1 MQLFLQVLKLCAGIG
16 LFLFAMYM
24 LEESLKNLSGRKFKQ
39 FLQRVTKNNLGAV
52 GGGAIVTGVLQSSSM
67 VSLMV
72 LAFVGAGVFTMK
84 NALALILG
92 ANLGTTLD
100 SWVVATLGF
109 KTNIEVIAYPA
120 VFVAGLLIILFGKRK
135 YITYIAYFLFGFGLL
150 FIGLSFMKTAMESQV
165 KSFDFAAYADM
176 PLVVFLGIGFVVTL
190 LVQSS
195 SVTMAL
201 TLTALHA
208 GALDFPAAAA
218 IVLGSETGTTIKT
231 LLSAIGGTAAKKR
244 VVLGN
249 LLFNIVLTLL
259 AFIFLRPIL
268 SLITGALHI
277 TDPLIGLVTFS
288 TFVNLASI
296 ILFLPLLNPFVHFL
310 ELFFRE
316 TDAGAAAFIGNADV
330 NEPET
335 ALELFKME
343 TAWFLHNT
351 MLFNL
356 GLMQLPADSMA
367 ELPAHK
373 KLNER
378 KKFMQKTTGEQYE
391 FLKQQQGEMQLF
403 YLSLR
408 NRLTGEAY
416 AELTRLAA
424 SARNGIHAAKQMND
438 IENNM
443 LNLRHSSKDIKFEL
457 FEQRKKQTE
466 HFYIHISKLMQ
477 EPGTAGFERMAA
489 AAAEIQNN
497 YNTTLA
503 DFYSDAN
510 TAPLEGLDLT
520 TVINFNRGLFV
531 SNRSL
536 LLAVKDYILDE
547 AEAERLNDHIALLH

>member
-1 MQLFLQVLKLCAGIG
+1 MPLVLQVLKLCAGIG
-16 LFLFAMYM
+16 LFLFAMYL
-24 LEESLKNLSGRKFKQ
+24 LEDALKNLSGRKFKQ
-39 FLQRVTKNNLGAV
+39 FLQRVTRHSLGAV
-52 GGGAIVTGVLQSSSM
+52 GGGALVTGVLQSSSM
-67 VSLMV
+67 VSFMV

-84 NALALILG
+84 NALAVILG

-100 SWVVATLGF
+100 SWMVATLGF

-120 VFVAGLLIILFGKRK
+120 VFVAGLLIILAGKRK
-135 YITYIAYFLFGFGLL
+135 YIAYLARFLFGFGLL

-165 KSFDFAAYADM
+165 KSFDFTAYAHM
-176 PLVVFLGIGFVVTL
+176 PLVVFLGIGFVITL

-208 GALDFPAAAA
+208 GALDFQSAAV

-249 LLFNIVLTLL
+249 LLFNIVLTVL

-268 SLITGALHI
+268 SLITGGLHI

-296 ILFLPLLNPFVHFL
+296 MLFLPLLNPFVRFL

-343 TAWFLHNT
+343 TAWFLHNS

-356 GLMQLPADSMA
+356 GLLQLPADSMA
-367 ELPAHK
+367 EQPAHK
-373 KLNER
+373 ELNER
-378 KKFMQKTTGEQYE
+378 KKFMQKTTGEQYD

-403 YLSLR
+403 YLALR
-408 NRLTGEAY
+408 PSLTGEAY
-416 AELTRLAA
+416 GALTRLAA
-424 SARNGIHAAKQMND
+424 AARNGMHSAKQMND
-438 IENNM
+438 IQTNIT
-443 LNLRHSSKDIKFEL
+443 NLRHSSKNIKYEL
-457 FEQRKKQTE
+457 FEERRQQTE
-466 HFYIHISKLMQ
+466 TFYRHISKLLTQ
-477 EPGTAGFERMAA
+477 PGAEAGTDKLLAA
-489 AAAEIQNN
+489 SAEIQRN
-497 YNTTLA
+497 YEHALT
-503 DFYSDAN
+503 DFYSDAQ
-510 TAPLEGLDLT
+510 TAPLEGMDLT
-520 TVINFNRGLFV
+520 TVINFNHGLSA
-531 SNRSL
+531 SNNAL
-536 LLAVKDYILDE
+536 LLATKEYLPEEIQPG
-547 AEAERLNDHIALLH
+547 